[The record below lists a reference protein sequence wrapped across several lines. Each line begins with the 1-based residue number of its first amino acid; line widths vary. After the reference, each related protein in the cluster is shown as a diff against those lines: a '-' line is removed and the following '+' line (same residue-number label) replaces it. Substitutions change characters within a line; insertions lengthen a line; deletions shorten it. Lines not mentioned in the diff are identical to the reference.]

1 MPSARIKVKAARK
14 LSNGSAANLPT
25 GSGSNAPISDS
36 SGANLPAGSGNTDS
50 TFTVTHETMLMDQIC
65 LTESKPPSKPKTKAV
80 KIKVGDLDKALKA
93 QGIGPQKVGDKEAKI
108 NLLKSLAEREENH
121 PMDIGFYCGNLE
133 EELEQERV
141 IFKQPPELWQGIAD
155 LKPKDVPKQFDIE
168 TVTKFLT
175 ESKINVT
182 INGEAIDVSTVK
194 PVVSGRQMYHSHK
207 VIDCKFMFTT
217 SLGSMITADGNYFL
231 LISVMDSS
239 MGKDRRYVAIS

>member
-1 MPSARIKVKAARK
+1 M
-14 LSNGSAANLPT
+14 PT
-25 GSGSNAPISDS
+25 GSGS
-36 SGANLPAGSGNTDS
+36 TDS
-50 TFTVTHETMLMDQIC
+50 ALNVTHETMLMDQIC
-65 LTESKPPSKPKTKAV
+65 LTESKPPSKSKTKTKTV
-80 KIKVGDLDKALKA
+80 RIKVGDLDKELKEH
-93 QGIGPQKVGDKEAKI
+93 GIGPQKVGDKEAKI
-108 NLLKSLAEREENH
+108 NLLKSIAEREENH

-141 IFKQPPELWQGIAD
+141 IFKQPQELWQGIAD
-155 LKPKDVPKQFDIE
+155 LKSKDVPKQFDIE

-175 ESKINVT
+175 ESKINVK

-217 SLGSMITADGNYFL
+217 SLGSLITPDGNYFV